1 MNNFFALAS
10 NHLYKF
16 TEKNITYKFGS
27 GSGSTKKNNVEDV
40 KPEAMVVR
48 KITTGPYNNFT
59 ALQKKIFMTE
69 SIRKAEEF
77 AKKQSVCYCYNHS
90 KLFIKPSWCYKCNK
104 IRTIINNA
112 LYPTLALNGTLNS
125 IDFAILGLV
134 GIGCI
139 SYIFYWKR

>member
-10 NHLYKF
+10 TYIYKF
-16 TEKNITYKFGS
+16 TEKNTKHES
-27 GSGSTKKNNVEDV
+27 RSLKKNHVEQV

-48 KITTGPYNNFT
+48 KITSSPYNNFT

-69 SIRKAEEF
+69 SIKKSEEF
-77 AKKQSVCYCYNHS
+77 ARKQSVCYCYNHS

-104 IRTIINNA
+104 IHTIINNT
-112 LYPTLALNGTLNS
+112 LYPSLALNGTLNS

-139 SYIFYWKR
+139 SYIFYLKR